1 MRISD
6 WSSDVCSSDLHGI
19 ASLPGADQA
28 LRADAVERLAEI
40 GALPGGRLAGA
51 YDAFEFTDAELADA
65 LAGAEQAGADGDGV
79 RARALLYRAANSESL
94 AAARAEL
101 LRAAFLSAGAA
112 RQSVVWGKRV
122 AESV

>member
-1 MRISD
+1 MVFFVMMLFFFSSRRRYTRCALVTGVQTCALPIS
-6 WSSDVCSSDLHGI
+6 
-19 ASLPGADQA
+19 DQA

-79 RARALLYRAANSESL
+79 RARAQIGRAH
-94 AAARAEL
+94 
-101 LRAAFLSAGAA
+101 
-112 RQSVVWGKRV
+112 V
-122 AESV
+122 

>member
-6 WSSDVCSSDLHGI
+6 WSSDVCSSDL
-19 ASLPGADQA
+19 
-28 LRADAVERLAEI
+28 LAEI

-101 LRAAFLSAGAA
+101 LRAAFLSAAA
-112 RQSVVWGKRV
+112 GEIGRAHV
-122 AESV
+122 